1 MIGWSGLYKMDK
13 LSDLALRSQ
22 TVYGAVNLVLFLVS
36 WPTIISLLTDFLDKD
51 RLTFNCKP
59 EPSDVTRQLCYGDYI
74 STVSPL
80 LIPLNFAYI
89 TSGISGFLWTFF
101 LIYGALALR
110 KIKEEETY
118 ERKECLSKRFM
129 WRFLFH
135 VCIQLAVLG
144 LMMGLFCGF
153 QTIHLPEEYICSQGN
168 TTQIRTYQVN
178 MTCNDLYHRQK
189 SKLNIAVVTIMAISI
204 VLCIASIIHL
214 FLTKKD
220 FLKQLLGN
228 RDDNPD
234 APKGE
239 LTSDKTVHIFV
250 QKLDL

>member
-1 MIGWSGLYKMDK
+1 MDK
-13 LSDLALRSQ
+13 ISDLALKSQ
-22 TVYGAVNLVLFLVS
+22 TVCGAVHFVLFLVS
-36 WPTIISLLTDFLDKD
+36 WPAIISLLKGFLDKD
-51 RLTFNCKP
+51 RETFNCIP
-59 EPSDVTRQLCYGDYI
+59 EPSDVTKQLCYGDYI

-89 TSGISGFLWTFF
+89 TSSILGFLWIVFI
-101 LIYGALALR
+101 LYSVLALR
-110 KIKEEETY
+110 RIKEAQSHQ
-118 ERKECLSKRFM
+118 RKECLSKRFM
-129 WRFLFH
+129 WSFLFH

-144 LMMGLFCGF
+144 VMMGLFCGF
-153 QTIHLPEEYICSQGN
+153 QTLHLPVVYICSQRN
-168 TTQIRTYQVN
+168 TTMTQIPTNQVN
-178 MTCNDLYHRQK
+178 MTCNDLHHRQK
-189 SKLNIAVVTIMAISI
+189 SKLNIGVVTIMAISI

-250 QKLDL
+250 